1 MIDGAGGL
9 TLYTKVIL
17 PLLRP
22 TIIVVLLMSLV
33 NSFKVFD
40 SIWVMTKGGPYRT
53 SETLALTMYQESFIY
68 NRLGSGTAIAIIL
81 TIVILIISYFNIK
94 GTFKED

>member
-9 TLYTKVIL
+9 ALYTKVIL

-40 SIWVMTKGGPYRT
+40 SI
-53 SETLALTMYQESFIY
+53 
-68 NRLGSGTAIAIIL
+68 
-81 TIVILIISYFNIK
+81 
-94 GTFKED
+94 

>member
-1 MIDGAGGL
+1 MEPA
-9 TLYTKVIL
+9 VL
-17 PLLRP
+17 PYIPKLFYRYCGP

-68 NRLGSGTAIAIIL
+68 NRLGSGAAIAIIL

>member
-1 MIDGAGGL
+1 
-9 TLYTKVIL
+9 
-17 PLLRP
+17 
-22 TIIVVLLMSLV
+22 MSLV

-40 SIWVMTKGGPYRT
+40 SIWVMTRWSYRT
-53 SETLALTMYQESFIY
+53 SALALTVCRDHLSITGWGAA
-68 NRLGSGTAIAIIL
+68 LAIAIIL

>member
-68 NRLGSGTAIAIIL
+68 NRLGSDRDYSDH
-81 TIVILIISYFNIK
+81 SYFDHFLFQYQRNI
-94 GTFKED
+94 

>member
-1 MIDGAGGL
+1 MDYTPVEASMIDGAGGL

-40 SIWVMTKGGPYRT
+40 SIWVMTKGGLTGHPKLWRLPCIRNHLSIT
-53 SETLALTMYQESFIY
+53 GWEAALRS
-68 NRLGSGTAIAIIL
+68 RL
-81 TIVILIISYFNIK
+81 F
-94 GTFKED
+94 